1 MSKKTKIWLI
11 VAFSLVLVGGLVL
24 VGVMTMLNWDFTKLN
39 TSKLVSNTHTVTE
52 DFQNISVAAETAVI
66 TFVLSEDESTRVF
79 CEEFENGTHT
89 VSVKDGTLVVALE
102 DSRKWYQHIGF
113 HWGTPKITVSLP
125 RQEYGTLTVKG
136 STGGVTI
143 PNSFTFRDMDIAQ
156 STGQVVS
163 FASAT
168 GTVRIKTS
176 TGHIRVENASVG
188 ALNLSVTT
196 GKVTV
201 SGVTCQGNIGLQ
213 VSTGKTTLTDTSCQN
228 LTSDGDT
235 GSLSLQNVIATGT
248 FSIERSTGSVTFTD
262 CDAAEI
268 FVETDTGDITGSL
281 LSEKIFIAE
290 TDTGKVEVPKSVTGG
305 RCEIETDTGDIK
317 ITVKS

>member
-11 VAFSLVLVGGLVL
+11 AAASLVLVGGLIFG
-24 VGVMTMLNWDFTKLN
+24 GVMTMLNWDFTRLN
-39 TSKLVSNTHTVTE
+39 TNQLVSNTHTVTE
-52 DFQNISVAAETAVI
+52 DFQNISVAAETADI
-66 TFVLSEDESTRVF
+66 TFVPSEDGSTKVF

-89 VSVKDGTLVVALE
+89 VSVKDGTLVIATAE
-102 DSRKWYQHIGF
+102 NRKWYQHIGL

-125 RQEYGTLTVKG
+125 RQEYAALTVKG
-136 STGGVTI
+136 STGNVEIAKG
-143 PNSFTFRDMDIAQ
+143 FCFGEMDITQ

-168 GTVRIKTS
+168 GTVKIKTS
-176 TGHIRVENASVG
+176 TGNIRVENASVG
-188 ALNLSVTT
+188 ALQLSVTT

-201 SGVTCQGNIGLQ
+201 SGVTCAGDFHLQ
-213 VSTGKTTLTDTSCQN
+213 VSTGKTVITSTSCQN
-228 LTSDGDT
+228 LISDGDT
-235 GSLSLQNVIATGT
+235 GSLVLQNVIASEK
-248 FSIERSTGSVTFTD
+248 FSIERSTGDVTFTD

-268 FVETDTGDITGSL
+268 FVETDTGDVTGSL
-281 LSEKIFIAE
+281 LSEKVFITK

-305 RCEIETDTGDIK
+305 RCEIETDTGDIQ